1 MDQQSIPLNNKDVI
15 ARAKQMKELQ
25 ANNLSGQGE
34 VALHSF
40 NQATFTT
47 IENNL
52 IDQKM
57 EESLGGQNLVEE
69 KGFEKENS
77 EIFYKTSD
85 KPESPLR
92 HQRSD
97 NKQSQLQ
104 NKGIDTALINYE
116 EKERKG
122 SKQSKRSGNKKKH
135 PVSKRL
141 STVTGYQDLN
151 LTGKNINKSHAN
163 VGLNNDRIDMQQ
175 DSKDKSLRQMKPSKD
190 GTELNTRASRQM
202 SKIISESMLDCRDIG
217 IGTMGMNGDDID
229 QFLKNSHDILQA
241 AILNE
246 NGEFYK
252 V

>member
-1 MDQQSIPLNNKDVI
+1 
-15 ARAKQMKELQ
+15 MKELQ

-69 KGFEKENS
+69 KGFEKEHS

-122 SKQSKRSGNKKKH
+122 SK
-135 PVSKRL
+135 
-141 STVTGYQDLN
+141 
-151 LTGKNINKSHAN
+151 
-163 VGLNNDRIDMQQ
+163 
-175 DSKDKSLRQMKPSKD
+175 
-190 GTELNTRASRQM
+190 
-202 SKIISESMLDCRDIG
+202 
-217 IGTMGMNGDDID
+217 
-229 QFLKNSHDILQA
+229 
-241 AILNE
+241 
-246 NGEFYK
+246 
-252 V
+252 